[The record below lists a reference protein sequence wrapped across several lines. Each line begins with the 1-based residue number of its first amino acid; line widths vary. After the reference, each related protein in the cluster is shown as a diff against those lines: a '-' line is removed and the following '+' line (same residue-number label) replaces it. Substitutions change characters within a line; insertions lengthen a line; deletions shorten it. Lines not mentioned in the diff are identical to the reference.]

1 MSENAQTKN
10 LDDMTT
16 DELTFYHSEI
26 KLQIKGYLFRRL
38 SENEKSELRTLK
50 RTLKRVQSKI
60 NHRQF
65 RLDGF

>member
-50 RTLKRVQSKI
+50 RTLKRLKSKI
-60 NHRQF
+60 AQRQF